1 MIISWIKTRK
11 QRRFHKRLLPYS
23 DALYA
28 YALRLTHNSA
38 DAEDLVQDSL
48 LKAYDA
54 LDRLPE
60 KSNYR
65 GWLFTILRNTWLSRM
80 RRSGRVE
87 YSAEPPDQADRRP
100 TPAEAGER
108 GCGGRPKDRFDDV
121 VLRALDALPEVQ
133 RSAVLLCDVEKM
145 PYADIARIFGCPI
158 GTVRSRIFHARRA
171 LRAELE
177 HYATEQGV
185 IRHGDVAV
193 SKG

>member
-1 MIISWIKTRK
+1 MYLPWIKTRK
-11 QRRFHKRLLPYS
+11 ERRFHKRLLPHA
-23 DALYA
+23 DALYS
-28 YALRLTHNSA
+28 YGLRLTHNTS
-38 DAEDLVQDSL
+38 DAEDLVQEAL

-60 KSNYR
+60 KSNYK

-80 RRSGRVE
+80 RRAGRVE
-87 YSAEPPDQADRRP
+87 YSSDPPDQADRRP
-100 TPAEAGER
+100 TPEEVGEH
-108 GCGGRPKDRFDDV
+108 GLGARPKDRFDDV
-121 VLRALDALPEVQ
+121 VLQALGRLPEVQ

-145 PYADIARIFGCPI
+145 PYADIARILGCPI

-177 HYATEQGV
+177 RYATEQGV
-185 IRHGDVAV
+185 LRHGDVAV